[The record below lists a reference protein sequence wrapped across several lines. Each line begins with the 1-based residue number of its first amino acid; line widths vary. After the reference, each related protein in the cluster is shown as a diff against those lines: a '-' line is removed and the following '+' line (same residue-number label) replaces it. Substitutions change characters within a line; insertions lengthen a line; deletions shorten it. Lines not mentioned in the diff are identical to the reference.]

1 MLCAAASHGSSRRR
15 DNTMERMKSKSSCNE
30 RGRRRTHW
38 MRSRPGSVALS
49 REAAHCQ
56 AAERLALP
64 ALWIAAAGLVATRVA
79 GGAAGETAAGAGGEL
94 GCASI

>member
-1 MLCAAASHGSSRRR
+1 
-15 DNTMERMKSKSSCNE
+15 
-30 RGRRRTHW
+30 

-49 REAAHCQ
+49 KEAAHSQ

-94 GCASI
+94 GCASAFSTRIWRSVRLHSGFSFRWILR